1 LKLAVI
7 ILAAGLGKRMYSD
20 TPKVLHPLA
29 DKPLIAHVVDTAW
42 QLAPAHVHIVH
53 GFGGEQVRNT
63 LNDKRLLWTE
73 QAQQLGTGHAVQQVI
88 PHIADDNMVLVLY
101 GDVPLIQADTLQAL
115 CAKVTQNSMAILT
128 VNLPNPTG
136 YGRIIRNSL
145 GQVFKITEEK
155 DADAQTKQIRE
166 VNTGIVAVPAVQLR
180 RWLNLLNNNNAQGE
194 YYLTDIVSYAAQEG
208 ITIHTHAPHDEY
220 EVRGVND
227 RIQLAEL
234 ERYYQLQQAHRLMQ
248 QGVAV
253 RDPARLD
260 IRGKVT
266 VGRDV
271 ALDINVILEGQV
283 TLGNRVKI
291 GANVIIQNSQIG
303 DDTEIYPNSMLQNSI
318 VGTHCKIGPFARLRP
333 DNQLTN
339 HVHIGNFVE
348 LKKSSVGEGS
358 KINHLSYIGDSDIGA
373 GVNIGAG
380 TITCNY
386 DGVNKHK
393 TIIGD
398 HAFIGSDTQ
407 LIAPVTVGEN
417 ATIGAG
423 STITQ
428 DAPAHSLT
436 LSRAKQVTIA
446 GWARPTKQNT
456 TPQSS
461 TKQSPNK

>member
-7 ILAAGLGKRMYSD
+7 ILAAGMGKRMYSD
-20 TPKVLHPLA
+20 IPKALHPLA
-29 DKPLIAHVVDTAW
+29 DKPLIGHVVATAW
-42 QLAPAHVHIVH
+42 QLDPAHIHIVY

-88 PHIADDNMVLVLY
+88 PKISDDEMVLVLY
-101 GDVPLIQADTLQAL
+101 GDVPLIQADTLKTL
-115 CAKVTQNSMAILT
+115 CAKVTADSIAILA
-128 VNLPNPTG
+128 VKLANPFG
-136 YGRIIRNSL
+136 YGRIVRNSL
-145 GQVFKITEEK
+145 GQVLKITEEK
-155 DADAQTKQIRE
+155 DADAQVKQIQE
-166 VNTGIVAVPAVQLR
+166 VNTGILAMPALHLR
-180 RWLNLLNNNNAQGE
+180 RWLNLLKNNNAQGE
-194 YYLTDIVSYAAQEG
+194 YYLTDIISYAAQEG
-208 ITIHTHAPHDEY
+208 ITIHTHEPHSEH

-227 RIQLAEL
+227 RVQLAEL
-234 ERYYQLQQAHRLMQ
+234 ERYYQLQQAYALMQ
-248 QGVAV
+248 QGVAL

-260 IRGKVT
+260 IRGQVT

-283 TLGNRVKI
+283 SLGQRVKI

-303 DDTEIYPNSMLQNSI
+303 DDTEILPNSMIQDSVI
-318 VGTHCKIGPFARLRP
+318 GTHCKIGPFARLRP
-333 DNQLTN
+333 DNQLADQ
-339 HVHIGNFVE
+339 VHIGNFVE
-348 LKKSSVGEGS
+348 VKKSVVGMAT
-358 KINHLSYIGDSDIGA
+358 KINHLSYIGDSLIGS

-386 DGVNKHK
+386 DGANKYQ

-407 LIAPVTVGEN
+407 LVAPVTVGEN

-436 LSRAKQVTIA
+436 LSRAKQVAIP
-446 GWARPTKQNT
+446 GWQRPTKQ
-456 TPQSS
+456 SS
-461 TKQSPNK
+461 TK